1 MKFIRSFDARAA
13 GPGSVAG
20 GRASQ
25 PAAAA
30 RDTTT
35 QSFLERRYP
44 GVVRALT
51 LMWGYPEL
59 SDFLARVAA
68 GLDPRFHDIEPAAMA
83 ELMLLGEIH
92 RSLCAPCAPAAG
104 GCASLGRP
112 SRRPVPYRG

>member
-1 MKFIRSFDARAA
+1 MKFIRSPDAGTA
-13 GPGSVAG
+13 GPASCAG
-20 GRASQ
+20 GRASR

-92 RSLCAPCAPAAG
+92 RSLCPPCTPTSG
-104 GCASLGRP
+104 GWASLARP
-112 SRRPVPYRG
+112 AQRSVPYRG